1 MKKKLALIILILIV
15 ISGIFIFLN
24 RNNQET
30 SFSVSGSVEMDKA
43 DISFRVPGI
52 IQNIYFYE
60 GQNVSK
66 ENTIISLDKDVYLL
80 NHDISEID
88 LKLSEIKLKE
98 LKNGSR
104 LEDIKKA
111 QIEMNK
117 SKINA
122 ETLESE
128 FNRSKRLFNTKSI
141 SESNFDKIKNQF
153 NIADSIFKQSQL
165 NFELVKQG
173 VRYEVIEYNEAIVKK
188 AQKSLES
195 AKLNLSYTEL
205 KAPFSGII
213 SNIYCDTGENTI
225 PGQTV
230 VSIINPKN
238 TWIRTYIP
246 ETMLSNISLGMEV
259 KIKLDSV
266 NDNVLIGNLSYISE
280 EAEFTPKSVYTKE
293 VRNKFVYNIK
303 IRVNNENYMLKNGMP
318 CSVIF

>member
-1 MKKKLALIILILIV
+1 
-15 ISGIFIFLN
+15 
-24 RNNQET
+24 
-30 SFSVSGSVEMDKA
+30 
-43 DISFRVPGI
+43 
-52 IQNIYFYE
+52 
-60 GQNVSK
+60 
-66 ENTIISLDKDVYLL
+66 
-80 NHDISEID
+80 
-88 LKLSEIKLKE
+88 
-98 LKNGSR
+98 R